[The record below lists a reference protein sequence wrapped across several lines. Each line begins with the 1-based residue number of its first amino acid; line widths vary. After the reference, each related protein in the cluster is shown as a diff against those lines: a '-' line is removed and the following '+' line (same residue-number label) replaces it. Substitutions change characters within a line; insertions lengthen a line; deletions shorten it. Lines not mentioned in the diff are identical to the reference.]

1 MTGAGSPSPPRSRE
15 RTMIIKS
22 LAIAMLALTTLGS
35 ALQPAAETA
44 AEPGGGASWQVQ
56 PSELDGESRATFEAS
71 LDPGASSEDRVVIT
85 NLGTEPLSL
94 TLSAADI
101 VTTPSG
107 DVTLSADDA
116 EPVASGWVTLSTDEV
131 TLDPSTAVEVPFS
144 VAPPTNA
151 EPGDYAVAIVASL
164 ALPVS
169 DTDGQQVV
177 LDTRVGARL
186 YLRVVGD
193 LRSELEV
200 SDLTVERDA
209 GWWNPLPAS
218 TSTDFLVTNT
228 GTVRLDAS
236 AVVTLTGPFGWELG
250 RSSARELPQL
260 LPGDS
265 VLLSEA
271 TSAAASGPAV
281 IAGIVAPFLLTAT
294 VEIDATEVSTGQA
307 FVYTASTSTVD
318 VPWLAIVLVVL
329 LLAGVVTRTRVRRR
343 RRRTVRQAEAST
355 PAPAQVAPT
364 A

>member
-1 MTGAGSPSPPRSRE
+1 
-15 RTMIIKS
+15 MIIKP
-22 LAIAMLALTTLGS
+22 LALAVLALAATLGGTLPS
-35 ALQPAAETA
+35 TSD
-44 AEPGGGASWQVQ
+44 PGAGASWQVQ
-56 PSELDGESRATFEAS
+56 PTDHDGASRAAFEAS
-71 LDPGASSEDRVVIT
+71 LDPGGRAADSVVIT
-85 NLGTEPLSL
+85 NLGAEPLSL

-107 DVTLSADDA
+107 DVTLADDDA
-116 EPVASGWVTLSTDEV
+116 APVASDWVTLSTDQL
-131 TLDPSTAVEVPFS
+131 TLDPPSAVAVPFS
-144 VAPPTNA
+144 VAPPSNA
-151 EPGDYAVAIVASL
+151 EPGDYAIAIVASL
-164 ALPVS
+164 ALPVNG
-169 DTDGQQVV
+169 TDGQQVV
-177 LDTRVGARL
+177 LDARVGARL

-250 RSSARELPQL
+250 RSTARKLPQL

-271 TSAAASGPAV
+271 TSAAASDSGPAV
-281 IAGIVAPFLLTAT
+281 IAGVVAPFLLTAT
-294 VEIDATEVSTGQA
+294 VEVEATEVSTGQS

-318 VPWLAIVLVVL
+318 VPWPAVVLVVL
-329 LLAGVVTRTRVRRR
+329 LEAGVVTRTVARRR
-343 RRRTVRQAEAST
+343 RRRTARQTGPSIPALAE
-355 PAPAQVAPT
+355 PAPAEPAPT

>member
-1 MTGAGSPSPPRSRE
+1 
-15 RTMIIKS
+15 MIIKP
-22 LAIAMLALTTLGS
+22 LALAVLALAATLGGT
-35 ALQPAAETA
+35 LPATSD
-44 AEPGGGASWQVQ
+44 PGGGASWQVQ
-56 PSELDGESRATFEAS
+56 PTDHDGASRATFEAS
-71 LDPGASSEDRVVIT
+71 LDPGGRSADSVVIT
-85 NLGTEPLSL
+85 NLGAEPLSL

-107 DVTLSADDA
+107 DVTLADDDA
-116 EPVASGWVTLSTDEV
+116 APVASSWVTLSTDEV
-131 TLDPSTAVEVPFS
+131 TLDPSTTVEVPFS

-169 DTDGQQVV
+169 DADGQQVV

-250 RSSARELPQL
+250 RSTPRELPQL

-294 VEIDATEVSTGQA
+294 VEIEATEVSTGQS

-329 LLAGVVTRTRVRRR
+329 LEAGVVTRTVARRR
-343 RRRTVRQAEAST
+343 RRRAARQTGPSI
-355 PAPAQVAPT
+355 PAPAEPAPT